1 METSWPGTW
10 LLFAWVI
17 FMTAGVGGTIGWAAI
32 FYFGGK
38 LFNKNQVNT
47 FLSTV
52 HMILYE
58 IGVVGATSITAAVG
72 YVGGRF
78 VLNGGS
84 PIVAAQAIASQII
97 PPLSSDPNSVFN
109 DMPPVLVA
117 AFTGITVLATIV
129 GLLTFLI
136 AKSRPETMPPPSMQ
150 APMKTST
157 S

>member
-1 METSWPGTW
+1 METAWPGTW
-10 LLFAWVI
+10 LLFAWII
-17 FMTAGVGGTIGWAAI
+17 FLSVGVAGTIGWAALY
-32 FYFGGK
+32 YFGGK
-38 LFNKNQVNT
+38 LFNKNQVNSLLAT
-47 FLSTV
+47 A
-52 HMILYE
+52 HMALFE

-97 PPLSSDPNSVFN
+97 PPLSNDPNSVFN

-117 AFTGITVLATIV
+117 TFTGLAVLATVI

-136 AKSRPETMPPPSMQ
+136 AKSRPATIPPPAMQ
-150 APMKTST
+150 AMEKTST